1 MANIDSYSND
11 YGNPWAMG
19 DDTTFGTDFD
29 LGIDWDSFGPATF
42 DGGTLDTFNVN
53 TTPDDYNVGG
63 GWGYSDDE
71 YTFGGGGIY
80 DDVYGLGGIGDPLGD
95 IGAVYIPDT
104 PLTPTPANPATR
116 PTTNNPSPRPS
127 TGVGSAPSSS
137 SSRPSS
143 STSGNAAQDIAKLVN
158 SILQAFK
165 PTPTNVQGQPVSTP
179 APVGSGFD
187 FGSFGMLAIGAGA
200 VWLLM
205 RKK

>member
-1 MANIDSYSND
+1 
-11 YGNPWAMG
+11 MG
-19 DDTTFGTDFD
+19 DDYSFGTDFD
-29 LGIDWDSFGPATF
+29 LGIDWDAIAPPTF

-53 TTPDDYNVGG
+53 TTPDDFSVGG
-63 GWGYSDDE
+63 GYYGGDDYS
-71 YTFGGGGIY
+71 FGGGGIY

-95 IGAVYIPDT
+95 VGAVYIPDT

-116 PTTNNPSPRPS
+116 PTTNNPAPRPS
-127 TGVGSAPSSS
+127 TGIASPSSS

-165 PTPTNVQGQPVSTP
+165 PPATNVQGQPVSTP
-179 APVGSGFD
+179 APVASGFD
-187 FGSFGMLAIGAGA
+187 FGSFGMLAIGAAA
-200 VWLLM
+200 VWLVM